1 MLTRFIRNQLI
12 VFAALTL
19 AALVTLGWY
28 YLRIPS
34 QLGVGQYR
42 LVAELPASGG
52 LYRTS
57 NVTYRGIQIGRVTK
71 VEPTAHGVRAT
82 LSIDSRYKIPVDT
95 SANVHSVSA
104 IGEQYLDLVST
115 GAPGKFFS
123 PGQTM
128 TCGPEKDWA
137 PDTKCK
143 NTVPSEIGP
152 ALDAANRGLS
162 VLPKKK
168 IASLLDETALA
179 VGGLGP
185 SLQRLVDSTQ
195 SIVGDFEANM
205 SDVDDIIAN
214 AAPILD
220 SQVDSGDSIAQWSHN
235 LNVLTAQTSQTD
247 QHVQS
252 ILSKA
257 APTADQVNDVFNDVR
272 ESLPQTLAN
281 LEVVAD
287 MLKRYNKGLEQLLV
301 FLPEIGSVAQTL
313 IASAPGSVL
322 MNLNLSLNNPPPCLT
337 GFLPASEW
345 RSPADT
351 STAPLPE
358 GTYCKI
364 PQDTPANA
372 VRGARNY
379 PCVDVPGKRAATP
392 RECRD
397 KKPYV
402 PLGTNPWYG
411 DPNQIRNCPAPGAR
425 CDQPVDP
432 GKVIPAPSV
441 NNGLNPVPADR
452 LAPPAA
458 PVNDPLQR
466 PGSGTVRCNGQQ
478 PNPCTYTPA
487 GPAAIYLPSSGEVVG
502 PDGAKYLLEDS
513 RHTGD
518 SGWKDM
524 LAPAG

>member
-12 VFAALTL
+12 VFAVLTL
-19 AALVTLGWY
+19 AAIVALGWF

-34 QLGVGQYR
+34 QLGIGQYR
-42 LVAELPASGG
+42 LVVELPASGG

-71 VEPTAHGVRAT
+71 VEPTAHGVRAI
-82 LSIDSRYKIPVDT
+82 LSIDDRYKIPIDA

-104 IGEQYLDLVST
+104 IGEQYVDLVST
-115 GAPGKFFS
+115 GDPGKFFA
-123 PGQTM
+123 PGQTI
-128 TCGPEKDWA
+128 TNGS
-137 PDTKCK
+137 
-143 NTVPSEIGP
+143 VPSEIGP

-162 VLPKKK
+162 VLPKHK
-168 IASLLDETALA
+168 IASLLEETSLA

-185 SLQRLVDSTQ
+185 ALERLVDSTQ
-195 SIVGDFEANM
+195 SIVGDFEANL
-205 SDVDDIIAN
+205 SDVDDVIAN
-214 AAPILD
+214 AAPIID
-220 SQVDSGDSIAQWSHN
+220 SQVNSGDSIAQWSRN
-235 LNVLTAQTSQTD
+235 LKVLTAEIADND

-252 ILSKA
+252 VLAKA
-257 APTADQVNDVFNDVR
+257 APTADQVNRVFGDVR
-272 ESLPQTLAN
+272 ESLPQTIAN
-281 LEVVAD
+281 LEIVGD

-313 IASAPGSVL
+313 VASAPGSVL
-322 MNLNLSLNNPPPCLT
+322 MNLDLSLNNPPPCLT

-345 RSPADT
+345 RSPAET
-351 STAPLPE
+351 SVAPLPA

-364 PQDTPANA
+364 PQDTQAND

-379 PCVDVPGKRAATP
+379 PCVDVPGKRRATP
-392 RECRD
+392 KECRD
-397 KKPYV
+397 NKPYV

-432 GKVIPAPSV
+432 GRVIPAPSV
-441 NNGLNPVPADR
+441 NNGMNPIPADR
-452 LAPPAA
+452 LAVPPSLT
-458 PVNDPLQR
+458 NDPLQR
-466 PGSGTVRCNGQQ
+466 PGSGHVQCNGQQ
-478 PNPCTYTPA
+478 PNPCIYTPA
-487 GPAAIYLPSSGEVVG
+487 APSAIYLPSSGEIVG
-502 PDGAKYLLEDS
+502 PDGAKYSLEDS

-518 SGWKDM
+518 GGWKDM

>member
-19 AALVTLGWY
+19 AALVALGWY

-82 LSIDSRYKIPVDT
+82 LSIDSRYKIPVDA

-123 PGQTM
+123 PGQTI
-128 TCGPEKDWA
+128 
-137 PDTKCK
+137 TKG
-143 NTVPSEIGP
+143 TVPSEIGP

-235 LNVLTAQTSQTD
+235 LKVLTAQTAQTD

-364 PQDTPANA
+364 PQDTPANG

-397 KKPYV
+397 NKPYV

-452 LAPPAA
+452 LPPPAA

-502 PDGAKYLLEDS
+502 PDGAKYSLEDS

>member
-1 MLTRFIRNQLI
+1 MLTRFIRLQLI
-12 VFAALTL
+12 VFAVLTVT
-19 AALVTLGWY
+19 ALVALGWY

-71 VEPTAHGVRAT
+71 VEPTKHGVRAT
-82 LSIDSRYKIPVDT
+82 LSIDSRYKIPIDA

-104 IGEQYLDLVST
+104 IGEQYLDLVSKDN
-115 GAPGKFFS
+115 PGKFFA
-123 PGQTM
+123 PGQTI
-128 TCGPEKDWA
+128 
-137 PDTKCK
+137 TKA
-143 NTVPSEIGP
+143 TVPSEIGP

-162 VLPKKK
+162 VLPKRK
-168 IASLLDETALA
+168 IASLLDETAQA

-195 SIVGDFEANM
+195 SIVGDFQANM
-205 SDVDDIIAN
+205 SDVDDVIQN
-214 AAPILD
+214 AAPILN
-220 SQVDSGDSIAQWSHN
+220 SQVDSGDSIARWSHN
-235 LNVLTAQTSQTD
+235 LDTLTAQIANND
-247 QHVQS
+247 EHVQS

-257 APTADQVNDVFNDVR
+257 APTADQVNEVFSDVR
-272 ESLPQTLAN
+272 ESLPLTLAN
-281 LEVVAD
+281 LEIVAD

-301 FLPEIGSVAQTL
+301 FLPEIAAVGQTL
-313 IASAPGSVL
+313 VASAPGSVL

-337 GFLPASEW
+337 GFLPASQW
-345 RSPADT
+345 RSPAET
-351 STAPLPE
+351 SMAPLPT

-364 PQDTPANA
+364 PQDTPANV

-397 KKPYV
+397 SKPYV

-411 DPNQIRNCPAPGAR
+411 DPNQVRNCPAPGAR

-432 GKVIPAPSV
+432 GKVIPAPSI
-441 NNGLNPVPADR
+441 NNGVNPAPADR
-452 LAPPAA
+452 LPAPPP

-466 PGSGTVRCNGQQ
+466 PGAGTVQCNGQQ
-478 PNPCTYTPA
+478 PNPCVYMPA
-487 GPAAIYLPSSGEVVG
+487 SSMAIYVPSSGEVVG
-502 PDGAKYLLEDS
+502 ADGSKYTLEDS
-513 RHTGD
+513 HHIGSD
-518 SGWKDM
+518 GWKDM
-524 LAPAG
+524 LAPVG

>member
-19 AALVTLGWY
+19 AALLALGWF

-42 LVAELPASGG
+42 LIVELPASGG

-57 NVTYRGIQIGRVTK
+57 NVTYRGIQIGKVVK
-71 VEPTAHGVRAT
+71 VEPTEHGVRAI
-82 LSIDSRYKIPVDT
+82 LSIDDRYKIPVDA

-104 IGEQYLDLVST
+104 IGEQYVDLVSA
-115 GAPGKFFS
+115 GDPGKFFS
-123 PGQTM
+123 PGQTI
-128 TCGPEKDWA
+128 
-137 PDTKCK
+137 TKG
-143 NTVPSEIGP
+143 TVPSEIGP

-162 VLPKKK
+162 VLPKRK
-168 IASLLDETALA
+168 IAALLDETSLA

-185 SLQRLVDSTQ
+185 ALQRLVDSTQ
-195 SIVGDFEANM
+195 SIVGDFEASL
-205 SDVDDIIAN
+205 SDVDDIIGN
-214 AAPILD
+214 AEPILD
-220 SQVDSGDSIAQWSHN
+220 SQVDSGDSIAQWSRN
-235 LNVLTAQTSQTD
+235 LRVLTAQIAHSDPHLQGL
-247 QHVQS
+247 
-252 ILSKA
+252 LSKG
-257 APTADQVNDVFNDVR
+257 APTAEQVNSVFSDVR
-272 ESLPQTLAN
+272 ESLPATIAN

-287 MLKRYNKGLEQLLV
+287 MLKRYNAGLEQLLV
-301 FLPEIGSVAQTL
+301 FLPEVGSVAETL
-313 IASAPGSVL
+313 VASAPGAVL
-322 MNLNLSLNNPPPCLT
+322 MTLNLSLNNPPPCLT

-351 STAPLPE
+351 SRAPLPS

-364 PQDTPANA
+364 PQDTQAND

-379 PCVDVPGKRAATP
+379 PCVDVPGKRRATP

-397 KKPYV
+397 NKPYV

-441 NNGLNPVPADR
+441 NNGMNPIPADR
-452 LAPPAA
+452 LPPPAPP
-458 PVNDPLQR
+458 VTDPLER
-466 PGSGTVRCNGQQ
+466 PGAGSVHCNGQQ

-487 GPAAIYLPSSGEVVG
+487 APSAIYLPSSGEVVG
-502 PDGAKYLLEDS
+502 PDGARYSLEDS

-518 SGWKDM
+518 NGWKDM

>member
-1 MLTRFIRNQLI
+1 MLTRFIRMQLI
-12 VFAALTL
+12 VFAALTVT
-19 AALVTLGWY
+19 ALVALGWY

-71 VEPTAHGVRAT
+71 VEPTKNGVRAT
-82 LSIDSRYKIPVDT
+82 LSIDSRYKIPIDA

-104 IGEQYLDLVST
+104 IGEQYLDLVSA
-115 GAPGKFFS
+115 GDPGKFYS
-123 PGQTM
+123 PGETI
-128 TCGPEKDWA
+128 
-137 PDTKCK
+137 TKG
-143 NTVPSEIGP
+143 TVPSEIGP

-162 VLPKKK
+162 VLPKRK
-168 IASLLDETALA
+168 IASLLDETAQA

-185 SLQRLVDSTQ
+185 ALQRLVDSTQ
-195 SIVGDFEANM
+195 SIVGDFEANI
-205 SDVDDIIAN
+205 SDVNDIIEN
-214 AAPILD
+214 SAPIVD
-220 SQVDSGDSIAQWSHN
+220 SQVDSGDSIERWSHN
-235 LNVLTAQTSQTD
+235 LNVLVAQAAQND

-252 ILSKA
+252 ILAKA
-257 APTADQVNDVFNDVR
+257 APTADQVTAVFSDVR

-287 MLKRYNKGLEQLLV
+287 MLKRYSKGLEQLLV
-301 FLPEIGSVAQTL
+301 FLPEIGAVGQTL
-313 IASAPGSVL
+313 VASAPGSVL
-322 MNLNLSLNNPPPCLT
+322 LGLNLSLNNPPPCLT
-337 GFLPASEW
+337 GFLPASQW
-345 RSPADT
+345 RAPADT
-351 STAPLPE
+351 SIAPLPT

-364 PQDTPANA
+364 PQDTPANV

-397 KKPYV
+397 NKPYV

-411 DPNQIRNCPAPGAR
+411 DPNQLRSCPAPGAR

-432 GKVIPAPSV
+432 GKVIPAPSI
-441 NNGLNPVPADR
+441 NNGLNPLRADR
-452 LAPPAA
+452 LPPPPP

-466 PGSGTVRCNGQQ
+466 PGSGTVQCNGQQ
-478 PNPCTYTPA
+478 PNPCIYTPA
-487 GPAAIYLPSSGEVVG
+487 SPSAIYVPSSGEVVG
-502 PDGAKYLLEDS
+502 ADGSKYTLEDS
-513 RHTGD
+513 NHLGD
-518 SGWKDM
+518 DGWKDM

>member
-1 MLTRFIRNQLI
+1 MLTRFIRMQLI
-12 VFAALTL
+12 VFAVLTVT
-19 AALVTLGWY
+19 ALVALSWY

-71 VEPTAHGVRAT
+71 VEPTKNGVRAT
-82 LSIDSRYKIPVDT
+82 LSIDSRYKIPIDA

-115 GAPGKFFS
+115 GNPGTFFE
-123 PGQTM
+123 PGQTI
-128 TCGPEKDWA
+128 
-137 PDTKCK
+137 TKG
-143 NTVPSEIGP
+143 TVPSEIGP

-162 VLPKKK
+162 VLPKRK
-168 IASLLDETALA
+168 ITSLLDETAQA

-185 SLQRLVDSTQ
+185 ALQRLVDSTQ
-195 SIVGDFEANM
+195 SIVGDFQANI
-205 SDVDDIIAN
+205 SDVNDIIEN
-214 AAPILD
+214 SAPIID
-220 SQVDSGDSIAQWSHN
+220 SQVDSGDSIERWSHN
-235 LNVLTAQTSQTD
+235 LDVLTAQAAQND

-252 ILSKA
+252 ILTKA
-257 APTADQVNDVFNDVR
+257 APTADQVNEVFSDVR

-281 LEVVAD
+281 LEIVAD
-287 MLKRYNKGLEQLLV
+287 MLKRYNKGLEQLMV
-301 FLPEIGSVAQTL
+301 FLPEIAAVGQTL
-313 IASAPGSVL
+313 VVSAPGSVL
-322 MNLNLSLNNPPPCLT
+322 MGLNLSINNPPPCLT
-337 GFLPASEW
+337 GFLPASQW

-351 STAPLPE
+351 SMAPLPS

-364 PQDTPANA
+364 PQDTPANV

-397 KKPYV
+397 NKPYV

-411 DPNQIRNCPAPGAR
+411 DPNQLRNCPAPGAR

-432 GKVIPAPSV
+432 GRVIPAPSI
-441 NNGLNPVPADR
+441 NTGLNPAPADR
-452 LAPPAA
+452 LPAPPP
-458 PVNDPLQR
+458 PVDDPLQR
-466 PGSGTVRCNGQQ
+466 PGSGTVQCNGQQ
-478 PNPCTYTPA
+478 PNPCIYTPA
-487 GPAAIYLPSSGEVVG
+487 SASAIYVPSSGEVVG
-502 PDGAKYLLEDS
+502 ADGSKYTLEDS
-513 RHTGD
+513 NHLGD
-518 SGWKDM
+518 DGWKDM

>member
-12 VFAALTL
+12 VFAALTV
-19 AALVTLGWY
+19 AALVALGWF

-42 LVAELPASGG
+42 LIAELPASGG

-57 NVTYRGIQIGRVTK
+57 NVTYRGIQIGKVTK
-71 VEPTAHGVRAT
+71 VEPTKHGVRAT
-82 LSIDSRYKIPVDT
+82 LSIDDRYKIPIDA

-104 IGEQYLDLVST
+104 IGEQYVDLVST
-115 GAPGKFFS
+115 GDPGQFFS
-123 PGQTM
+123 PGQTI
-128 TCGPEKDWA
+128 
-137 PDTKCK
+137 TKG
-143 NTVPSEIGP
+143 TVPSEIGP
-152 ALDAANRGLS
+152 ALDAANRALS
-162 VLPKKK
+162 VLPKHK
-168 IASLLDETALA
+168 IASLLDETSLA

-185 SLQRLVDSTQ
+185 ALQRLVDSTQ
-195 SIVGDFEANM
+195 SIVGDFETNL
-205 SDVDDIIAN
+205 SDVDDIVDN

-220 SQVDSGDSIAQWSHN
+220 SQVDSGDSIAQWSRN
-235 LNVLTAQTSQTD
+235 LKVLTAQIADNDPRLQKLLAD
-247 QHVQS
+247 
-252 ILSKA
+252 A
-257 APTADQVNDVFNDVR
+257 APTAEQVDTVFGDVR
-272 ESLPQTLAN
+272 ESLPQTIAN
-281 LEVVAD
+281 LEVVGD
-287 MLKRYNKGLEQLLV
+287 MLKRYNAGLEQLLV

-313 IASAPGSVL
+313 IASAPGAVL
-322 MNLNLSLNNPPPCLT
+322 MTLNLSLNNPPPCLT

-351 STAPLPE
+351 SVAPLPA

-364 PQDTPANA
+364 PQDTQAND

-379 PCVDVPGKRAATP
+379 PCADVPGKRRATP

-397 KKPYV
+397 NKPYV

-441 NNGLNPVPADR
+441 NNGLNPVAADR
-452 LAPPAA
+452 LPPPAPP
-458 PVNDPLQR
+458 VTDPLQR
-466 PGSGTVRCNGQQ
+466 PGSGSVRCNGQQ

-487 GPAAIYLPSSGEVVG
+487 GPSAIYLPSSGEVVG
-502 PDGAKYLLEDS
+502 PDGARYLLEDS
-513 RHTGD
+513 RYTGD
-518 SGWKDM
+518 NGWKDM